1 VTSPADTL
9 AAARDCLQR
18 ARRIAVLTGAGMSAE
33 SGVPTFRDAQTGLWA
48 RFDPAQLASED
59 GFRAD
64 PPLVWRWYAWRRGA
78 VARAEP
84 HAGHRAL
91 ADAEARREPGYERF
105 TVVTQNVDGLHRR
118 AGSRDLVEIHG
129 SILRTICLERCGYDQ
144 ADPAQ
149 VPAGEP
155 PRCPQCGGWLRPGVV
170 WFGEALNPARLAAA
184 EAAARDCDAML
195 VVGTSGVVYPAAALP
210 GIARR
215 VGATVIVVNSAASE
229 LDGEAQILVRGPAAT
244 VLPEL
249 LKP

>member
-1 VTSPADTL
+1 MAVHDEAI
-9 AAARDCLQR
+9 AEARRCLQG

-64 PPLVWRWYAWRRGA
+64 PPLVWRWYAWRREV

-91 ADAEARREPGYERF
+91 AAAEIDPRLESF
-105 TVVTQNVDGLHRR
+105 TLVTQNVDGLHRR
-118 AGSRDLVEIHG
+118 AGSRDLIEIHG
-129 SILRTICLERCGYDQ
+129 SITLTICLERCGYEQ
-144 ADPAQ
+144 FDPSR

-155 PRCPQCGGWLRPGVV
+155 PTCPRCGSWLRPGVV
-170 WFGEALNPARLAAA
+170 WFGEALNPARLEAA
-184 EAAARDCDAML
+184 EAAARGCDVML

-210 GIARR
+210 GLARR
-215 VGATVIVVNSAASE
+215 AGATVIVVNSAESD
-229 LDGEAQILVRGPAAT
+229 LDGEARIVVRGTAAGM
-244 VLPEL
+244 LPTL
-249 LKP
+249 FAA

>member
-1 VTSPADTL
+1 MNEIHS
-9 AAARDCLQR
+9 
-18 ARRIAVLTGAGMSAE
+18 ARRLLCEAKRVAVLTGAGMSAE

-48 RFDPAQLASED
+48 RFNPAELASED

-64 PPLVWRWYAWRRGA
+64 PSLVWRWYASRRER
-78 VARAEP
+78 VARAQP

-91 ADAEARREPGYERF
+91 AQAEHSPRFDRF

-118 AGSRDLVEIHG
+118 AGTRDLVEIHG

-144 ADPAQ
+144 ADPAR
-149 VPAGEP
+149 VPHGEP

-184 EAAARDCDAML
+184 EAAARDCDVML
-195 VVGTSGVVYPAAALP
+195 VVGTSGVVFPAAALP

-215 VGATVIVVNSAASE
+215 ARATVIVVNPAASE
-229 LDGEAQILVRGPAAT
+229 LDGEAQIVVRAPAAQA
-244 VLPEL
+244 LPAL
-249 LKP
+249 LTP

>member
-1 VTSPADTL
+1 MTARAD
-9 AAARDCLQR
+9 AMEAARDCVRR

-48 RFDPAQLASED
+48 RFDPAQLASEE

-64 PPLVWRWYAWRRGA
+64 PPLVWRWYAWRREA

-84 HAGHRAL
+84 HAGHHAL
-91 ADAEARREPGYERF
+91 ATAESGRELRFERF
-105 TVVTQNVDGLHRR
+105 TLVTQNVDGLHRR
-118 AGSRDLVEIHG
+118 AGSHDLVEIHG
-129 SILRTICLERCGYDQ
+129 SIMRTICLEHCGYDQ
-144 ADPAQ
+144 ADPVQ

-170 WFGEALNPARLAAA
+170 WFGEALNPSRLAAA
-184 EAAARDCDAML
+184 EAAARDCDVML

-215 VGATVIVVNSAASE
+215 AGATVIVANSAASE
-229 LDGEAQILVRGPAAT
+229 LDGEAQLLLRGPAAA
-244 VLPEL
+244 VLPAL
-249 LKP
+249 LAP